1 MKKLIFVICCL
12 LVTTAV
18 YSQQYLSYEYDD
30 AGNRISRTIF
40 LGSKSAAVQQQEEI
54 KETIAMQE
62 IKIYPNPVE
71 SILSVSVTGFDN
83 TISGEYFIYNLTGGL
98 LERDKITSEHTT
110 LDLSSFSSGTYLL
123 QILINGEKTVWKIIK
138 E

>member
-12 LVTTAV
+12 LVTIV
-18 YSQQYLSYEYDD
+18 VNSQQYLSYAYDD

-54 KETIAMQE
+54 KEIIATQE

-83 TISGEYFIYNLTGGL
+83 TISGDYFIYNLTGGL
-98 LERDKITSEHTT
+98 LKREKIKSEHTI

-123 QILINGEKTVWKIIK
+123 QVLINGEKAVWKIIK